1 MERIYIDKLPDGH
14 NKESIMNEIIKN
26 SNPFEIEFVYKSNF
40 KNTKSLRDFVEI
52 TWEILWFTEKQISK
66 LILISDE
73 LNNNAIEYG
82 TKKGSKNILRI
93 MWFKILDERIFC
105 MEVEDCWNWKNPKT
119 ALDMETMRAHK
130 LKLWYFN
137 HNSIRWRWLFLIT
150 VNLVDRLYFRNSKN
164 WWLIVWVK
172 VSDKLNIE

>member
-1 MERIYIDKLPDGH
+1 MEKIYIDKLPENH
-14 NKESIMNEIIKN
+14 SKKVIMENIITG
-26 SNPFEIEFVYKSNF
+26 SNPFEIEFIYDSNF

-52 TWEILWFTEKQISK
+52 IWNILWFTEKQISK

-73 LNNNAIEYG
+73 LNNNAIEYW
-82 TKKGSKNILRI
+82 TSKSGQNILRI
-93 MWFKILDERIFC
+93 MWFKILDEKIFC
-105 MEVEDCWNWKNPKT
+105 MEVEDSWNWKDPKT

-150 VNLVDRLYFRNSKN
+150 VKLVDRLYFRNSRK

-172 VSDKLNIE
+172 INNKLNID